1 MSEVTILV
9 LRLFGLAIT
18 TYLIRGLGKV
28 LGSTLLEAEFLKAGC
43 AFVCLTFV
51 LLVAQY
57 IFIGITAIKLL
68 LLVF

>member
-9 LRLFGLAIT
+9 LKLFALAIT
-18 TYLIRGLGKV
+18 TYLTRGFGSVFGSALLTAGKPKMV
-28 LGSTLLEAEFLKAGC
+28 C
-43 AFVCLTFV
+43 AFACLIVV